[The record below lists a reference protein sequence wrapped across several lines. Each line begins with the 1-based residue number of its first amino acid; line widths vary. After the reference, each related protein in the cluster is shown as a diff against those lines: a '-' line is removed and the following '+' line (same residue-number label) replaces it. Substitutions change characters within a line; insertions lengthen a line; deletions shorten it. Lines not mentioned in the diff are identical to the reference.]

1 MYMNNLICR
10 LRKEI
15 LENHYNNDIKVHS
28 YYKYNLDPIYLNHN
42 IDFNSKYDEKPAFIT
57 RSEYNGNKYNL
68 QRNFDE
74 PIIHYKADNFI
85 PDSYYEYNL
94 KNTDH
99 KKMMLNNIET
109 ENEISNDFNRRQRQ
123 SESGQPLQEIKNEDD
138 ERAQSLKKLLDQYN
152 SDINA
157 AKPIQEIEEYS
168 DKIKQLDNKYH
179 RLKINK
185 ADEDIEFNNNIH
197 KYKKLNKE
205 FTNNDLLI
213 EKRIYYSQNT
223 KNKKIM
229 NEEYKT
235 EIDNEIEKLNNSND
249 IKKNNEDIKTKKQIE
264 LEMKRIKLES
274 EREAE
279 NENKIRRKIKLKR
292 AIKSEIENDE
302 NPTPVINLVE
312 ASKVFIQDDYN
323 NYLNNLLKERTEF
336 IGEEL
341 IELHKKLVFSNLNPL
356 GPNTKIL
363 ANALKRINE
372 QYSQNN
378 ELKTQD
384 NTPIKPIKPDT
395 PN

>member
-1 MYMNNLICR
+1 MTL
-10 LRKEI
+10 
-15 LENHYNNDIKVHS
+15 
-28 YYKYNLDPIYLNHN
+28 
-42 IDFNSKYDEKPAFIT
+42 
-57 RSEYNGNKYNL
+57 
-68 QRNFDE
+68 
-74 PIIHYKADNFI
+74 
-85 PDSYYEYNL
+85 
-94 KNTDH
+94 
-99 KKMMLNNIET
+99 
-109 ENEISNDFNRRQRQ
+109 
-123 SESGQPLQEIKNEDD
+123 
-138 ERAQSLKKLLDQYN
+138 
-152 SDINA
+152 
-157 AKPIQEIEEYS
+157 
-168 DKIKQLDNKYH
+168 
-179 RLKINK
+179 
-185 ADEDIEFNNNIH
+185 
-197 KYKKLNKE
+197 
-205 FTNNDLLI
+205 
-213 EKRIYYSQNT
+213 
-223 KNKKIM
+223 
-229 NEEYKT
+229 
-235 EIDNEIEKLNNSND
+235 
-249 IKKNNEDIKTKKQIE
+249 KKNNEDIKTKKQIE

-341 IELHKKLVFSNLNPL
+341 IELNKKLVFSNLNPL

>member
-1 MYMNNLICR
+1 MTL
-10 LRKEI
+10 
-15 LENHYNNDIKVHS
+15 
-28 YYKYNLDPIYLNHN
+28 
-42 IDFNSKYDEKPAFIT
+42 
-57 RSEYNGNKYNL
+57 
-68 QRNFDE
+68 
-74 PIIHYKADNFI
+74 
-85 PDSYYEYNL
+85 
-94 KNTDH
+94 
-99 KKMMLNNIET
+99 
-109 ENEISNDFNRRQRQ
+109 
-123 SESGQPLQEIKNEDD
+123 
-138 ERAQSLKKLLDQYN
+138 
-152 SDINA
+152 
-157 AKPIQEIEEYS
+157 
-168 DKIKQLDNKYH
+168 
-179 RLKINK
+179 
-185 ADEDIEFNNNIH
+185 
-197 KYKKLNKE
+197 
-205 FTNNDLLI
+205 
-213 EKRIYYSQNT
+213 
-223 KNKKIM
+223 
-229 NEEYKT
+229 
-235 EIDNEIEKLNNSND
+235 
-249 IKKNNEDIKTKKQIE
+249 KKNNEDIKTKKQIE

-341 IELHKKLVFSNLNPL
+341 IELNKKLVFSNLNPL

-372 QYSQNN
+372 KYCQNN